1 MTILIFAPINST
13 LSRISKRGEKHDEKR
28 IVFTITK
35 KRGVSMDRD
44 KKEPCGG
51 TAQDEITEAKEI
63 ILKAKRLTKINKI
76 LTGLNLLIFLGYLA
90 KFL

>member
-1 MTILIFAPINST
+1 M
-13 LSRISKRGEKHDEKR
+13 KEGKE
-28 IVFTITK
+28 
-35 KRGVSMDRD
+35 
-44 KKEPCGG
+44 KEPCRSM
-51 TAQDEITEAKEI
+51 AQDEITEAKEI

>member
-1 MTILIFAPINST
+1 MDT
-13 LSRISKRGEKHDEKR
+13 KR
-28 IVFTITK
+28 
-35 KRGVSMDRD
+35 
-44 KKEPCGG
+44 KEPCIGM
-51 TAQDEITEAKEI
+51 AQDEITETKEI

>member
-1 MTILIFAPINST
+1 MN
-13 LSRISKRGEKHDEKR
+13 E
-28 IVFTITK
+28 
-35 KRGVSMDRD
+35 D
-44 KKEPCGG
+44 KEKEPCGG

-63 ILKAKRLTKINKI
+63 ILKAKRLTQINKI

>member
-1 MTILIFAPINST
+1 MEQ
-13 LSRISKRGEKHDEKR
+13 RKE
-28 IVFTITK
+28 
-35 KRGVSMDRD
+35 
-44 KKEPCGG
+44 KEPCRDM
-51 TAQDEITEAKEI
+51 AQDEITEAKEI

>member
-1 MTILIFAPINST
+1 MILIKGGNPQALYSPPADMSIT
-13 LSRISKRGEKHDEKR
+13 RRERKRK
-28 IVFTITK
+28 
-35 KRGVSMDRD
+35 GVKSMDRN
-44 KKEPCGG
+44 KKEPCGDM
-51 TAQDEITEAKEI
+51 AQDEITEAKGI

>member
-1 MTILIFAPINST
+1 MN
-13 LSRISKRGEKHDEKR
+13 E
-28 IVFTITK
+28 
-35 KRGVSMDRD
+35 D
-44 KKEPCGG
+44 KEKEPYVG

>member
-1 MTILIFAPINST
+1 MTN
-13 LSRISKRGEKHDEKR
+13 
-28 IVFTITK
+28 
-35 KRGVSMDRD
+35 MDRN
-44 KKEPCGG
+44 KKEPCRSM
-51 TAQDEITEAKEI
+51 AQDEITEAKEI

>member
-1 MTILIFAPINST
+1 MEQGN
-13 LSRISKRGEKHDEKR
+13 
-28 IVFTITK
+28 
-35 KRGVSMDRD
+35 
-44 KKEPCGG
+44 KKEPCGDI
-51 TAQDEITEAKEI
+51 AQDEITEAKEI

>member
-1 MTILIFAPINST
+1 MNEA
-13 LSRISKRGEKHDEKR
+13 KE
-28 IVFTITK
+28 
-35 KRGVSMDRD
+35 
-44 KKEPCGG
+44 KEPCRGM
-51 TAQDEITEAKEI
+51 AQDEITEAKEI

>member
-1 MTILIFAPINST
+1 MNED
-13 LSRISKRGEKHDEKR
+13 KEKEL
-28 IVFTITK
+28 
-35 KRGVSMDRD
+35 
-44 KKEPCGG
+44 CGG

-76 LTGLNLLIFLGYLA
+76 LTGLNLLIFLGYLV

>member
-1 MTILIFAPINST
+1 MKEA
-13 LSRISKRGEKHDEKR
+13 KE
-28 IVFTITK
+28 
-35 KRGVSMDRD
+35 
-44 KKEPCGG
+44 KEPCFCM
-51 TAQDEITEAKEI
+51 AQDEITEAKEI